1 MWWDLE
7 AADPNAGA
15 ACRGFVQVLRCALLT
30 HLCRDLPKNLAFQT
44 ALLQFVYLIFFL
56 NVIFCG
62 RRNLSSLRRDASEKD
77 FESSKDLCLLPR
89 TQEHI
94 LLGYLI
100 CAGSSNGDLSKGC
113 FRRPEPSL
121 CLCLA
126 CVFSVPSRLF
136 SSFWLLFGF
145 FCSRGNHG

>member
-1 MWWDLE
+1 ME
-7 AADPNAGA
+7 ASDPNARA
-15 ACRGFVQVLRCALLT
+15 ACHGFVQVLRCALLT
-30 HLCRDLPKNLAFQT
+30 HLCRDLPKSLAFQN
-44 ALLQFVYLIFFL
+44 ALLQFVCLFFFL
-56 NVIFCG
+56 NVIFCE

-89 TQEHI
+89 SQEHV

-100 CAGSSNGDLSKGC
+100 CAGSSKGDLSKGC
-113 FRRPEPSL
+113 FRRPKPSL

-126 CVFSVPSRLF
+126 RVFSVPSRLF

-145 FCSRGNHG
+145 FCSRGDGG